1 MKKTPKFI
9 AWSIVLTLLFY
20 MLAYYLLPPPPPSAA
35 MVLLFAAV
43 AMLIIW
49 AVDAGIKKFGA
60 RRGGDNATR
69 AAASDS
75 SRPGPGTHVVVSFL
89 ILGMG
94 MACMLTACSRAP
106 SPTPTRTEAP
116 APVSAEPPSPPPP
129 QEGPTSA
136 ERMPRVTGRAILL
149 PSQKEEPG
157 YGLYSYAL
165 MSHHP
170 EGVEL
175 PRFKAFLK
183 ALLDLPTAAAVERS
197 VPRRRINITYLLLE
211 TLAPGWDTLS
221 ADDKV
226 NYVVDHYDYARGA
239 AMVASL
245 SQRTGPGPVII
256 SLLKPINMAEHPR
269 PVLVQDLTTA
279 QPQLMTTYVS
289 YFVGQAAK
297 DQFWQQSALSRFSLT
312 LRNGLEVAAAGLG
325 MSKDAVDTW
334 VKYFK

>member
-1 MKKTPKFI
+1 MKKAPGFI
-9 AWSIVLTLLFY
+9 ALSIGLTVVFY
-20 MLAYYLLPPPPPSAA
+20 MLAYYLLPAPPPSAA

-43 AMLIIW
+43 AMLITW
-49 AVDAGIKKFGA
+49 GVGAGIKKY
-60 RRGGDNATR
+60 R
-69 AAASDS
+69 
-75 SRPGPGTHVVVSFL
+75 SRGTHVIVWL
-89 ILGMG
+89 LLGG
-94 MACMLTACSRAP
+94 MACALTGCSPAPSRAP
-106 SPTPTRTEAP
+106 ESPGSPP
-116 APVSAEPPSPPPP
+116 PVSAEPPPPPP
-129 QEGPTSA
+129 PGEGPA
-136 ERMPRVTGRAILL
+136 AGDGMPRVTGRAILL
-149 PSQKEEPG
+149 PSQKEESG

-170 EGVEL
+170 EGAEL

-211 TLAPGWDTLS
+211 TLAPAWDTLS

-245 SQRTGPGPVII
+245 SQHTGSGPVII
-256 SLLKPINMAEHPR
+256 SLLKPLDVSQHPR

-325 MSKDAVDTW
+325 MSKDAVATW
-334 VKYFK
+334 VKYFN